1 MSGAGGRQ
9 VTAVITHSGEP
20 LRTLHSCRRPDL
32 VRSLQLAQLGGGAG
46 GRGSS
51 WGGAGGRGSSCDTTP
66 ATPESLLTD
75 SCSPDTDLHFA
86 RQYDHCRSVLY
97 GNIYLIQ
104 WESEVG
110 GYNLESGVS

>member
-51 WGGAGGRGSSCDTTP
+51 CDTTP

-86 RQYDHCRSVLY
+86 RQHDHCRSVLY

-104 WESEVG
+104 WESEGG
-110 GYNLESGVS
+110 GYNMESGVS